1 MAVYTQDTR
10 LIGIETPLG
19 KDLLLLRGFSGQES
33 ISQLSTFELDLLS
46 KDPEIKFEDIIGKR
60 VTLRVTLSEDKNR
73 YFNGFISRFVQTGA
87 QTGMPNYRA
96 TMVPWLWFLTK
107 TTDCRIFQNKTI
119 PDIIQQICKEY
130 GFTDIKTKLQATYEP
145 RDYCVQYRETDYNFV
160 ARLME
165 QYGIFYFFEHEKE
178 KHTLVLADNSDA
190 HQPCPEQPKA
200 KWNPQGS
207 KNLTEDVVTT
217 LEVEKIFRPGK
228 YALTDY
234 NFETPSTS
242 LLSEIDTTIAV
253 GGNAKYEVYDY
264 PGEYEKKAQGKTLVK
279 VRMEE
284 QEVKHL
290 HVTGTSSCR
299 AFATGYR
306 FDFEDY
312 SRADLNQAY
321 VLTAISHTGTVGDTY
336 TSGKTGDGTEA
347 YRNAFTCI
355 PHSVPFRPPQIT
367 PKPII
372 QGPQTAVIV
381 GPGGEEIYV
390 DKYGRVKAQFH
401 WDREGKFD
409 EHSSCWM
416 RVSQVHAGKS
426 FGGIDTP
433 RIGEEVIMSFL
444 EGDPDRPLIVGRV
457 YNSKNM
463 PPNGLPGAGMIS
475 GLKSNSTP
483 GGGGNNCIMLDDTK
497 GNELYNMNAQYNCTE
512 HVGNDRTTTI
522 DHDET
527 LSVGNNRTKKVKVDQ
542 SEDIGSNKKIHV
554 GATHTETI
562 DSDKTMT
569 IGGNHSETISGNE
582 TITVKTASAH
592 TIILA
597 RALSV
602 GAGYQVTV
610 GGAMNESIVGLKAEE
625 IGGLKSVNVI
635 GNSSENTK
643 ANKSVDATGNISEKA
658 GKDIA
663 LNAGKNIAS
672 SAGDNITEAAGK
684 DVSITS
690 GKKMTVKAGDDLSIT
705 GGKKGMIDIKD
716 ELTIKCGKAVI
727 SMKSNGDITINGN
740 VIGVKGKGDMTLKA
754 PKIGLNP

>member
-1 MAVYTQDTR
+1 MAAYTQDTR
-10 LIGIETPLG
+10 LIGITTPLG
-19 KDLLLLRGFSGQES
+19 KDVLLLRGFSGRES
-33 ISQLSTFELDLLS
+33 ISQLSAFDLDLLS

-60 VTLRVTLSEDKNR
+60 VTLRVTLSQDKER

-87 QTGMPNYRA
+87 QTGMANYRA

-119 PDIIQQICKEY
+119 PDIVQGIFKEY
-130 GFTDIKTKLQATYEP
+130 GFTDVKAKLQGTYEP

-178 KHTLVLADNSDA
+178 KHTLVLTDNPDA

-207 KNLTEDVVTT
+207 KSLTEDVVST

-242 LLSEIDTTIAV
+242 LLSEIDTTITV
-253 GGNAKYEVYDY
+253 GGNTKYEVYDY

-279 VRMEE
+279 LRMEE

-290 HVTGTSSCR
+290 YVTGTSSCR

-321 VLTAISHTGTVGDTY
+321 VLTAVSHSATVGDTY
-336 TSGKTGDGTEA
+336 TTGKSSDGSSA
-347 YRNAFTCI
+347 YTNAFVCI
-355 PHSVPFRPPQIT
+355 PHKVPFRPPQIT
-367 PKPII
+367 PKPIV

-381 GPGGEEIYV
+381 GPSGEEIYV

-409 EHSSCWM
+409 ENSSCWM
-416 RVSQVHAGKS
+416 RVSQVHAGKG

-433 RIGEEVIMSFL
+433 RIGEEVIISFL

-457 YNSKNM
+457 YNGQNM

-483 GGGGNNCIMLDDTK
+483 GGGGNNCIMMDDTK
-497 GNELYNMNAQYNCTE
+497 GNELYSMNAQFNCTE
-512 HVGNDRTTTI
+512 N
-522 DHDET
+522 
-527 LSVGNNRTKKVKVDQ
+527 VGNNRTTTIGVDD
-542 SEDIGSNKKIHV
+542 SLTVGSNQTIGI
-554 GATHTETI
+554 GADRKETVSGTETI
-562 DSDKTMT
+562 SITGHRTETVD
-569 IGGNHSETISGNE
+569 GGETVTVNGGRSHTVNGTQTTTISVAE
-582 TITVKTASAH
+582 VH
-592 TIILA
+592 
-597 RALSV
+597 SV
-602 GAGYQVTV
+602 GAGRMHNVGAAEAIDV
-610 GGAMNESIVGLKAEE
+610 GGAQMVNVGAAQMVNV
-625 IGGLKSVNVI
+625 GGLQSLNVGASKSTNAGSNISV
-635 GNSSENTK
+635 K
-643 ANKSVDATGNISEKA
+643 AGGNISEKA
-658 GKDIA
+658 GGKIDST
-663 LNAGKNIAS
+663 AGGAMTLTATGDFLAKTSAKGGVDAAS
-672 SAGDNITEAAGK
+672 ELVLKCGGA
-684 DVSITS
+684 SITLKS
-690 GKKMTVKAGDDLSIT
+690 GGEI
-705 GGKKGMIDIKD
+705 
-716 ELTIKCGKAVI
+716 TIKGT
-727 SMKSNGDITINGN
+727 DITIDGSK
-740 VIGVKGKGDMTLKA
+740 IGVKGSGPVTIKGSKVDV
-754 PKIGLNP
+754 NP

>member
-1 MAVYTQDTR
+1 MPASYTQDTR

-19 KDLLLLRGFSGQES
+19 KDVLLLRGFSGQES
-33 ISQLSTFELDLLS
+33 LSQLSVFELDLLS

-73 YFNGFISRFVQTGA
+73 YFNGFISRFLQTGA

-107 TTDCRIFQNKTI
+107 TTDCRIFQNKTV

-145 RDYCVQYRETDYNFV
+145 RDYCVQYRESDYNFV
-160 ARLME
+160 SRLME
-165 QYGIFYFFEHEKE
+165 QYGILYFFEHEKE
-178 KHTLVLADNSDA
+178 KHTLVLTDNPDA
-190 HQPCPEQPKA
+190 HQPCPEQPTA

-207 KNLTEDVVTT
+207 KSMTEDVVTT

-242 LLSEIDTTIAV
+242 LLSEIETTIAV
-253 GGNAKYEVYDY
+253 GGNTKYEVYDY
-264 PGEYEKKAQGKTLVK
+264 PGEYEKKDQGKTLVK

-290 HVTGTSSCR
+290 YVTGTSSCR
-299 AFATGYR
+299 AFATGFR

-321 VLTAISHTGTVGDTY
+321 VLTTVSHTATVGDTY
-336 TSGKTGDGTEA
+336 TTGKTGDGSEA
-347 YRNAFTCI
+347 YTNAFICM
-355 PHSVPFRPPQIT
+355 PHTVPFRPPQIT

-381 GPGGEEIYV
+381 GPSGEEIYV

-433 RIGEEVIMSFL
+433 RIGEEVIIAFL
-444 EGDPDRPLIVGRV
+444 EGDADRPLIVGRV
-457 YNSKNM
+457 YNAKNM

-483 GGGGNNCIMLDDTK
+483 GGDGNNCIMLDDTK
-497 GNELYNMNAQYNCTE
+497 GNELYNMNAQFNCTE
-512 HVGNDRTTTI
+512 NVGNNRTTSI
-522 DHDET
+522 GVDES

-554 GATHTETI
+554 GATHTEVV
-562 DSDKTMT
+562 DGDKTMT

-625 IGGLKSVNVI
+625 IGGLKSVTVI

-663 LNAGKNIAS
+663 MNAGKNIAS
-672 SAGDNITEAAGK
+672 SAGDNITETAGK
-684 DVSITS
+684 DVTI
-690 GKKMTVKAGDDLSIT
+690 KAGKNLLIDAGDKIT
-705 GGKKGMIDIKD
+705 IQ
-716 ELTIKCGKAVI
+716 TGKAMI
-727 SMKSNGDITINGN
+727 QMSKNGDI
-740 VIGVKGKGDMTLKA
+740 VIEGKNISVTAKGGEITMDGK
-754 PKIGLNP
+754 KILMNS